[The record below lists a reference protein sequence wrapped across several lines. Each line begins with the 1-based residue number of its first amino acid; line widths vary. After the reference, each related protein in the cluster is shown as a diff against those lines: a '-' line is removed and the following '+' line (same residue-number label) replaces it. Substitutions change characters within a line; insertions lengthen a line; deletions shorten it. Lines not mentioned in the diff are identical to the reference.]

1 MRVFNVHTIMNTM
14 MAKANNASKTN
25 QAMLKLP
32 FYLCVRDSRIFLH
45 SKQLMKNSLTMPN
58 RWHAVPLA
66 LAVAVTL
73 NACAPLSPPP
83 AAPDTKPKP
92 GASTPTVKPATTG
105 VKKADGTTAEA
116 DNRPA
121 EPAYKR
127 VELSEVPGWD
137 NYDFSSG
144 YLNFKNQCT
153 ALLKRKNAAAELK
166 STCDA
171 VVKTKK
177 PEKLTAKQW
186 FESKFDAWQIVQA
199 DGQKQGL
206 LTGYFEPMVKGSR
219 QKRDKFLHP
228 LFPTPADLLTI
239 DLAETYPTLKGMRLR
254 GRLEGNK
261 VVAYPSRAEWEK
273 HGEKKV
279 DPLVWLDDALDAF
292 LLQVQGSGR
301 VELDSGQTVRLGYAD
316 QNGHPYVAIGKVLV
330 NRGALTVEEATIPGI
345 RKWAEK
351 NPKELAGLLNE
362 NPSVVFFKES
372 VLSNPNEGPV
382 GSLGVPLVPE
392 MSIAVDPSVIPL
404 GSPVILASEHPVSK
418 SSYEKLVFA
427 QDTGGA
433 IRGRVRA
440 DLFWGWG
447 KIPGELAGVTRQPL
461 GLWLLWPKG
470 SVPVEGR

>member
-1 MRVFNVHTIMNTM
+1 MGAFV
-14 MAKANNASKTN
+14 
-25 QAMLKLP
+25 
-32 FYLCVRDSRIFLH
+32 
-45 SKQLMKNSLTMPN
+45 
-58 RWHAVPLA
+58 LA
-66 LAVAVTL
+66 FTL
-73 NACAPLSPPP
+73 GACAPLSQPPVAP
-83 AAPDTKPKP
+83 EARPKPSPTVPGTKPVVSSAKKGEATPTEPDTR
-92 GASTPTVKPATTG
+92 SV
-105 VKKADGTTAEA
+105 
-116 DNRPA
+116 

-127 VELSEVPGWD
+127 VDLSEVPGWEA
-137 NYDFSSG
+137 YDFSSA

-153 ALLKRKNAAAELK
+153 TLLKRKNAAAELK
-166 STCDA
+166 TTCDTLL
-171 VVKTKK
+171 KNKK

-186 FESKFDAWQIVQA
+186 FEAKFDAWQIVQT
-199 DGQKQGL
+199 DGQKEGL

-228 LFPTPADLLTI
+228 LFPTPSDLLTI
-239 DLAETYPTLKGMRLR
+239 DLADTYPSLKGMRLR
-254 GRLEGNK
+254 GRVEGNK
-261 VVAYPSRAEWEK
+261 VVAYASRAEWEK
-273 HGEKKV
+273 QGEKKL

-330 NRGALTVEEATIPGI
+330 NRGVLTVEEATIPGI

-392 MSIAVDPSVIPL
+392 MSIAVDPNVIPL
-404 GSPVILASEHPVSK
+404 GSPVILTSEHPVSK
-418 SSYEKLVFA
+418 TAYEKLVFA

-447 KIPGELAGVTRQPL
+447 KQSGDLAGVTRQPL
-461 GLWLLWPKG
+461 SLWLLWPKG
-470 SVPVEGR
+470 AVPVEGR

>member
-1 MRVFNVHTIMNTM
+1 
-14 MAKANNASKTN
+14 
-25 QAMLKLP
+25 MLKLP
-32 FYLCVRDSRIFLH
+32 FSRCIQDFRNTLY
-45 SKQLMKNSLTMPN
+45 SKRFPESSLTQAN
-58 RWHAVPLA
+58 HWKITSLA
-66 LAVAVTL
+66 LLFAL
-73 NACAPLSPPP
+73 NACAPLNPPPATPEAKPKPNTAASPP
-83 AAPDTKPKP
+83 AAPPKP
-92 GASTPTVKPATTG
+92 AAPSAKKGEATPT
-105 VKKADGTTAEA
+105 EA
-116 DNRPA
+116 DARPA

-127 VELSEVPGWD
+127 VELTEVPGWE

-144 YLNFKNQCT
+144 YLNFKNQCPT
-153 ALLKRKNAAAELK
+153 LLKRKNAAAELK
-166 STCDA
+166 NTCEA
-171 VVKTKK
+171 MIKNKK

-199 DGQKQGL
+199 DGQKHGL

-239 DLAETYPTLKGMRLR
+239 DLADTYPNLKGMRLR

-261 VVAYPSRAEWEK
+261 VVAYSNRAEWEK
-273 HGEKKV
+273 LGEKKV

-301 VELDSGQTVRLGYAD
+301 VELDSGQTIRLGYAD

-330 NRGALTVEEATIPGI
+330 NRGALTVEEATVPGI

-372 VLSNPNEGPV
+372 ALSNPNEGPV

-392 MSIAVDPSVIPL
+392 MSIAVDPNIIPL
-404 GSPVILASEHPVSK
+404 GSPVILNSEHPENK
-418 SSYEKLVFA
+418 SAYEKLVFA

-447 KIPGELAGVTRQPL
+447 KRPGDLAGVTRQPL
-461 GLWLLWPKG
+461 NLWLLWPKG
-470 SVPVEGR
+470 AVPVEGR